1 MWVCKLQAKYTTL
14 GRQNKEKQQ
23 NQWGSNSI
31 ATIKK
36 ERCASLIHETT
47 CSWIKSK
54 LMQQKTT
61 KHKSNIMF

>member
-14 GRQNKEKQQ
+14 GRGNKE

-36 ERCASLIHETT
+36 ARCASLKHETT
-47 CSWIKSK
+47 HSWIKSK

-61 KHKSNIMF
+61 KHKSNRVLKKK